1 MSGPEGVLFSHA
13 GERYLLGYGDGFFG
27 IWQRSDPEEPIRRFP
42 RNDDGWAAAWTEFRT
57 LEPAAVEVPHP
68 PAAGGPPTGEP
79 AAVADRATL
88 AAPSR
93 RLVARVLDAVIV
105 SSGLYVVLLS
115 TGQYAS
121 TVPSDHR
128 FSPRLFGWVLLAAL
142 AYEVSLTATRGQTL
156 GKMTM
161 RIRVATLEGGTPPG
175 WRRAMV
181 RWVVPVALSIVPFLG
196 IVAFAWLLWD
206 PIRQGL
212 HDKAAG
218 TVVVNVP
225 GSRAPAV
232 A

>member
-1 MSGPEGVLFSHA
+1 MSGPQGVLFSHA

-57 LEPAAVEVPHP
+57 LEPAAVEVPRP
-68 PAAGGPPTGEP
+68 PAAGGTGTGQP

-128 FSPRLFGWVLLAAL
+128 FSPRLFGW
-142 AYEVSLTATRGQTL
+142 
-156 GKMTM
+156 
-161 RIRVATLEGGTPPG
+161 
-175 WRRAMV
+175 
-181 RWVVPVALSIVPFLG
+181 LSSSQVETTE
-196 IVAFAWLLWD
+196 
-206 PIRQGL
+206 R
-212 HDKAAG
+212 
-218 TVVVNVP
+218 
-225 GSRAPAV
+225 PADRPW
-232 A
+232 AR